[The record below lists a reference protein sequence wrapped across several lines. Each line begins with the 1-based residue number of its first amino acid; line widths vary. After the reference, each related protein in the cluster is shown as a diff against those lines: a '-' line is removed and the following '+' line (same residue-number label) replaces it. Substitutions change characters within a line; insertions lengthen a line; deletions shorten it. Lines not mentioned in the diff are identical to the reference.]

1 MFDKKTLTGLILAGL
16 MTLSATA
23 AFQKTNT
30 YAENQFTDVPTSEWY
45 ASEVKNTFELGL
57 MNGKGAG
64 VFEPE
69 GNVTVA
75 EAITMASRAASIYA
89 GETIP
94 ASDGE
99 WYRTYVNYAITKGFV
114 KDGQFDDF
122 DRPAKRY
129 EVASLFENAMPDGYF
144 TAKNTVDKI
153 PDVSEAKSYHGDLL
167 TLYKAG
173 VVMGSDSYGNF

>member
-1 MFDKKTLTGLILAGL
+1 MMFDKKTLTGLILAGL

-64 VFEPE
+64 IFEPE

-94 ASDGE
+94 AAGGE
-99 WYRTYVNYAITKGFV
+99 WYQMYVNYAMTKGFV
-114 KDGQFDDF
+114 KDGQFDNF

-144 TAKNTVDKI
+144 TAKNAVDKI
-153 PDVSEAKSYHGDLL
+153 PDVSVS
-167 TLYKAG
+167 KA
-173 VVMGSDSYGNF
+173 